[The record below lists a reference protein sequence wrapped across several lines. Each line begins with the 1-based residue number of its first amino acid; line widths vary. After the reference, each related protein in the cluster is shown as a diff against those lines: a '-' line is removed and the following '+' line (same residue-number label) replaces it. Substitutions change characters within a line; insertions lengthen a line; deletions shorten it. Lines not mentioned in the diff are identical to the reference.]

1 MLKETIQLLTI
12 LTLVIIIPSTIMT
25 LQQNFTGSEYYIILT
40 IICILLTLWA
50 SVIRLL
56 RFK

>member
-1 MLKETIQLLTI
+1 MLKQTIQLLTI
-12 LTLVIIIPSTIMT
+12 LTLITIIPSTIMT
-25 LQQNFTGSEYYIILT
+25 LQQNFTGSEYYAVLI
-40 IICILLTLWA
+40 IICILATLWA